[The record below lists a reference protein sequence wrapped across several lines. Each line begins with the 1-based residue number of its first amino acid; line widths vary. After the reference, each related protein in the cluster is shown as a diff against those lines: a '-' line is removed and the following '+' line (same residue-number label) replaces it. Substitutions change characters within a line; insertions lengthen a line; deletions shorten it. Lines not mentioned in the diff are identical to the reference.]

1 MTDPTSTL
9 TDQELVE
16 EVRSALA
23 GIDAG
28 SIPDDTI
35 IQAKDRFV
43 LPILQKLLTDNV
55 DQENFDNAVVA
66 WTAEKSFDAWL
77 TYTRLRDSN
86 LETYTD
92 PQAYKEDLRERTNN
106 ALYVVDVTRP
116 PEVPNTVVTVTLDDK
131 QERVPLDS
139 NDALLGSTSGN
150 TRSYF

>member
-139 NDALLGSTSGN
+139 NDALLGNASG
-150 TRSYF
+150 TRGYF

>member
-35 IQAKDRFV
+35 IQAKNRFV

-55 DQENFDNAVVA
+55 DQDNFDNAVVA

-106 ALYVVDVTRP
+106 ALYVVDVM
-116 PEVPNTVVTVTLDDK
+116 K
-131 QERVPLDS
+131 
-139 NDALLGSTSGN
+139 
-150 TRSYF
+150 

>member
-9 TDQELVE
+9 TDTELVQ

-55 DQENFDNAVVA
+55 DQKNFDNAIVA

-77 TYTRLRDSN
+77 TYSRLRDSN

-92 PQAYKEDLRERTNN
+92 PDSYKEDLVERTNN
-106 ALYVVDVTRP
+106 ALYVVDTTRP
-116 PEVPNTVVTVTLDDK
+116 PETPNTVVTVTLDDV
-131 QERVPLDS
+131 QERVPLNS
-139 NDALLGSTSGN
+139 NDALVGTSGGAGG
-150 TRSYF
+150 YF

>member
-55 DQENFDNAVVA
+55 DQDNFDNAVVA
-66 WTAEKSFDAWL
+66 WTAEKSFNAWL
-77 TYTRLRDSN
+77 TFTRLRDSN

-139 NDALLGSTSGN
+139 NDALLGSGSGN

>member
-55 DQENFDNAVVA
+55 DQDNFDNAVVA

>member
-55 DQENFDNAVVA
+55 DQDNFDNAVVA

-92 PQAYKEDLRERTNN
+92 PEAYKEDLRERTNN

-116 PEVPNTVVTVTLDDK
+116 PEVPNTVVTVTLDDV

-139 NDALLGSTSGN
+139 NDALLGSGSG
-150 TRSYF
+150 TRGYF